1 MSKMKNPNFFARHRI
16 ENIVG
21 VICAPQYAHIFF
33 VHGLSDLRKS
43 VKPEIDFVIA
53 PVT

>member
-1 MSKMKNPNFFARHRI
+1 MSNMKNPNFFARHRF
-16 ENIVG
+16 VG